1 MKYYVDIEGLPKG
14 WKPVAYRAPLLHENY
29 LSCNRVETA
38 NSNLL
43 NFWLV
48 VEKIQPRMIVLEE
61 TWELR
66 QAVKGEFCEEGDVFF
81 RNQHESTMGKYKIWR
96 EVK

>member
-1 MKYYVDIEGLPKG
+1 MKYEIEIEGLPEG
-14 WKPVAYRAPLLHENY
+14 WLAVAYRAPIMNEYY
-29 LSCNRVETA
+29 LSCNGVEKV

-48 VEKIQPRMIVLEE
+48 VKKIQPRRIVLEE
-61 TWELR
+61 TGELR
-66 QAVKGEFCEEGDVFF
+66 QAVKGEFCEEAGVFF
-81 RNQHESTMGKYKIWR
+81 SCQVDESVGKFKIWR